1 MTVDR
6 DPTAGPDLRGLGPT
20 RKPWATPRVILSEM
34 RDSAKLIP
42 HSTPDYHYSGTDSN
56 GS

>member
-6 DPTAGPDLRGLGPT
+6 DPTAAPELRGLGPT